1 MILTIILFLIRR
13 GIMSIHNINNIKKIN
28 FNILTSVEKKNKLL
42 SNNFSYLIKNTLNKI
57 NLIQKNAKENSKN
70 LMLEK
75 NGISLSDV
83 VIDLQKSTIS
93 MHLAV
98 QIRNKLVSS
107 YQEIMNMQV

>member
-1 MILTIILFLIRR
+1 
-13 GIMSIHNINNIKKIN
+13 MSIHNINNIKKIN

-42 SNNFSYLIKNTLNKI
+42 SNDFSYLIKNILNKI
-57 NLIQKNAKENSKN
+57 DLIQKNAKESSKN

-75 NGISLSDV
+75 KGVSLSDV
-83 VIDLQKSTIS
+83 MIDLQKSTIS

-98 QIRNKLVSS
+98 QIRNKLVSG